1 MKLSPNTK
9 VLEGRAGSFPHLPPQ
24 RLSNKHLGT
33 DFSWEWVLA
42 RAVRAKATVRSSVLC
57 SLDELCKTFF
67 FLKDNVK
74 NIKKMS
80 TKSGGLPFSPR
91 VKLAGCGRK
100 TWGSRTK
107 TLQHKTETPFN
118 THHTLKLSIGTANV
132 QGAGTREGHQL
143 RRGRPLL
150 STLPY
155 IRMSDMRAAAKAR
168 GIRTLPRNQSYFPG

>member
-1 MKLSPNTK
+1 MDTSQVRPVKLSPHTRI
-9 VLEGRAGSFPHLPPQ
+9 LEGRDGSFPHLPPQ

-33 DFSWEWVLA
+33 DFSWERVLA

-57 SLDELCKTFF
+57 SLDELCKTFL
-67 FLKDNVK
+67 LKDNVK

-91 VKLAGCGRK
+91 VKACRVWEK

-118 THHTLKLSIGTANV
+118 THHTLKLSYWDSKCSGC
-132 QGAGTREGHQL
+132 R
-143 RRGRPLL
+143 
-150 STLPY
+150 
-155 IRMSDMRAAAKAR
+155 
-168 GIRTLPRNQSYFPG
+168 